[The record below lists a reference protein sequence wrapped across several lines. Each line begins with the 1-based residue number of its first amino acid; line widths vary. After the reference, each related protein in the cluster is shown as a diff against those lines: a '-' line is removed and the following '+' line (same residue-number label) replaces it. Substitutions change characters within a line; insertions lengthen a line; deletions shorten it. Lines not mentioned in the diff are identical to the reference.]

1 MPDNRYLKQGAMV
14 RGRGS
19 QIGQRVT
26 TGPAAFGI
34 AVILGF
40 AAVSPAMGQTLM
52 AADHG
57 PRMATREALT
67 AMADS
72 FQNVAMTFNDGSN
85 DQTHANLSV
94 QAIARRLREG
104 DVWPGDVVQLSVVGE
119 ERWTNAHT
127 VTPNRTLALEAIDPI
142 DVSGA
147 LHSELEEKISLQLG
161 RYLRDPRI
169 QVDVLKRIGITG
181 QVARPGFY
189 TVPGNSLV
197 SDALMLAGGPGSGS
211 NINTIQFRRM
221 GARIDVP
228 THVVW
233 QSMSLDDLGV
243 QSGDEMFI
251 PQSGSS
257 LGRFLIAAL
266 GVAVTITLIA
276 IRIF

>member
-1 MPDNRYLKQGAMV
+1 MV
-14 RGRGS
+14 RGRES
-19 QIGQRVT
+19 QIGQRIT
-26 TGPAAFGI
+26 TVPAAFGV
-34 AVILGF
+34 AAILGF
-40 AAVSPAMGQTLM
+40 AAFSPTTAQELM

-57 PRMATREALT
+57 PRMATRDVLT
-67 AMADS
+67 AMVDS
-72 FQNVAMTFNDGSN
+72 FQNVAMTFEDGSN
-85 DQTHANLSV
+85 ERVHANLSA
-94 QAIARRLREG
+94 QAISRRLREG

-142 DVSGA
+142 DVSGV
-147 LHSELEEKISLQLG
+147 LHSELEERISLQLG

-181 QVARPGFY
+181 YVARPGFY

-197 SDALMLAGGPGSGS
+197 SDALMLAGGPGSSS
-211 NINTIQFRRM
+211 NINTIEFRRL
-221 GARIDVP
+221 GAPIGVP
-228 THVVW
+228 SHVVW

-243 QSGDEMFI
+243 QSGDEMFV

-266 GVAVTITLIA
+266 GVALTVTLIA